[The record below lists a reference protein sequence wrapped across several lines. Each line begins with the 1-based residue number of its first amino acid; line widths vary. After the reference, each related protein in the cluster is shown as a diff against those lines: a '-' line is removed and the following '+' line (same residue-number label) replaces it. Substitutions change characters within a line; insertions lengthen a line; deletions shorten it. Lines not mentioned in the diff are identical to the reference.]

1 MRATWVR
8 DLIEQAAYLDIHGG
22 TPYPLALAMR
32 ASYVRAYFD
41 SSMHQQR
48 VKAIE
53 GEQKMEAAV
62 IGRLDTLISAF
73 VRLGK
78 ALSRR

>member
-1 MRATWVR
+1 MRV
-8 DLIEQAAYLDIHGG
+8 
-22 TPYPLALAMR
+22 
-32 ASYVRAYFD
+32 SYVRAYFD
-41 SSMHQQR
+41 TAMHQQR

-62 IGRLDTLISAF
+62 IGRLDTLITAF

-78 ALSRR
+78 ALARR